1 MIPVPSFE
9 PTLAGY
15 SHDTT
20 GDSIS
25 VVLSRKGT
33 SYEVPDFLRSAL
45 SSTVAT
51 CLYPVARMAS
61 AYSKIPM
68 DKLLTNTEAY
78 IRGGGF
84 DQDRMLEAFEQLAR
98 GGSKGGFPLSR
109 ICCRMDWAVED
120 RSYVDELVDFE
131 LRVNDVRGR
140 HDDAVICTYHLGKFG
155 GDTVIDIMRTHPL
168 VIIGGI
174 LESNLFFVPPGGF
187 RREVRESRARRT
199 TSTSTAD

>member
-1 MIPVPSFE
+1 
-9 PTLAGY
+9 
-15 SHDTT
+15 
-20 GDSIS
+20 
-25 VVLSRKGT
+25 
-33 SYEVPDFLRSAL
+33 
-45 SSTVAT
+45 
-51 CLYPVARMAS
+51 MAS

-98 GGSKGGFPLSR
+98 GSSKGGFPLSR

-120 RSYVDELVDFE
+120 RSYVDELVEFE
-131 LRVNDVRGR
+131 LRVNDVWRR

-174 LESNLFFVPPGGF
+174 LESNLFFVPPEGF

-199 TSTSTAD
+199 TSTSTAA